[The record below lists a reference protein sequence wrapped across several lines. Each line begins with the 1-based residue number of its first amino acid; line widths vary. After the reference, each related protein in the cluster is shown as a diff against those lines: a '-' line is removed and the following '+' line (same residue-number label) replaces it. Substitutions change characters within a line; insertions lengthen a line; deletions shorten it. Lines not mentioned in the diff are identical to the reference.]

1 MSIVLPIVFFAV
13 GLGLFVRR
21 MAPFHWGLMTLWIAL
36 VIAFNYVKY

>member
-21 MAPFHWGLMTLWIAL
+21 MTPGLWGLMTLWIVL
-36 VIAFNYVKY
+36 VIAFNYVK